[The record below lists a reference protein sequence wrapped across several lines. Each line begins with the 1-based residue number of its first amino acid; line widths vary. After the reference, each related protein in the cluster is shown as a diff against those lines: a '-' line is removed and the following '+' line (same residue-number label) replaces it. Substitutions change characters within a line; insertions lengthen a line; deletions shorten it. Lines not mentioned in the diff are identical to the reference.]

1 MALRVA
7 GSLGWQVD
15 EVIKRV
21 DIYPAPVAMEVSDG
35 TSIAGHKLGVLI
47 ETVARGSGGKD
58 ARHASL
64 GNGLDVEVYKDYSS
78 EADRKRA
85 SQPFAE

>member
-1 MALRVA
+1 MTAFTKPAIALRVG

-21 DIYPAPVAMEVSDG
+21 DIYPAPVAMEVSDDG
-35 TSIAGHKLGVLI
+35 TRAIEGHKLGVLI
-47 ETVARGSGGKD
+47 ETVPVSGGKD

-64 GNGLDVEVYKDYSS
+64 GNGLDVEV
-78 EADRKRA
+78 
-85 SQPFAE
+85 